1 VNEKTGPVG
10 IISKKKYE
18 EIVENSSVV
27 NGGIFNPWYLEQFIE
42 HIREDPA
49 VLEGAQVVITAAHNK
64 VHDVGFLIAE
74 IQSEPVHYIGLVG
87 EEIIHG

>member
-1 VNEKTGPVG
+1 
-10 IISKKKYE
+10 
-18 EIVENSSVV
+18 
-27 NGGIFNPWYLEQFIE
+27 
-42 HIREDPA
+42 